1 VSFPDEPEGAMRHE
15 LRMTVGAQGSGVVEV
30 KATFAR
36 FAEAHALSPPVRRSM
51 SVALDELVA
60 NALSHGLAALVEVA
74 VELDQKRL
82 SITISDDG
90 PSFDPFA
97 RDAPD
102 TTLSLEA
109 RPIGGLGIH
118 LVQRL
123 VDEVSYERRNGCN
136 VVILQKYLAGGG
148 QTDFPEGV

>member
-1 VSFPDEPEGAMRHE
+1 MRHE

-30 KATFAR
+30 KATFSR
-36 FAEAHALSPPVRRSM
+36 FAEAHALPPPVRRSI

-60 NALSHGLAALVEVA
+60 NALSHGLAAREAALVEVA

-136 VVILQKYLAGGG
+136 VVILQKYLGGGG